1 MIALGAQA
9 GESFYSRGGLGMHN
23 GGLRGASGTRS
34 FRYVGIGHLRC
45 GRCARRGKILM
56 HAPRNRTRSQTLGYL
71 GNHPNLSCGSGR
83 LEGADGW

>member
-23 GGLRGASGTRS
+23 GVCVVPPARGRS
-34 FRYVGIGHLRC
+34 ATWVGHLRC

-56 HAPRNRTRSQTLGYL
+56 HAPSNRTRSQTLGYL

>member
-34 FRYVGIGHLRC
+34 FCYVGRGM
-45 GRCARRGKILM
+45 CAVVVARGV
-56 HAPRNRTRSQTLGYL
+56 ARS
-71 GNHPNLSCGSGR
+71 
-83 LEGADGW
+83 

>member
-45 GRCARRGKILM
+45 VVARGV
-56 HAPRNRTRSQTLGYL
+56 ARS
-71 GNHPNLSCGSGR
+71 
-83 LEGADGW
+83 

>member
-34 FRYVGIGHLRC
+34 FRYVGRASALWSLRE
-45 GRCARRGKILM
+45 AWQDPN
-56 HAPRNRTRSQTLGYL
+56 ARSQK
-71 GNHPNLSCGSGR
+71 
-83 LEGADGW
+83 